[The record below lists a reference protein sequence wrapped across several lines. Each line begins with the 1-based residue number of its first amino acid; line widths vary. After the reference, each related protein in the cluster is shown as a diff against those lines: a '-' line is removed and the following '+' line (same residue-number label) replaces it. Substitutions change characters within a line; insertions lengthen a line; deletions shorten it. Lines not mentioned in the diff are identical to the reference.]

1 MNDVCMSAAFASFT
15 SNITVYEVQVR
26 VRWKCRLQTMCVLA
40 RNNMSQYTHRLQTKL
55 QPYPNLRCVCM
66 MCD

>member
-40 RNNMSQYTHRLQTKL
+40 RNNMSQ
-55 QPYPNLRCVCM
+55 
-66 MCD
+66 

>member
-26 VRWKCRLQTMCVLA
+26 MEVQVADNVCTGSQQYEPVHTQTA
-40 RNNMSQYTHRLQTKL
+40 NNTST
-55 QPYPNLRCVCM
+55 
-66 MCD
+66 